1 MQEHRFEKVEKI
13 QLNPK
18 YETLIKA
25 LERKSSLFDER
36 LVRELGKEVGFI
48 SNDHKVY
55 RLLSAYHESIID
67 QMLTSINHKNGRDI
81 EMITK
86 KVKDAKKDPSG
97 DLYRLFRGFRYRI
110 NYWVLNIEYEGS

>member
-1 MQEHRFEKVEKI
+1 MQESQEHRFDKIEKI
-13 QLNPK
+13 DLNPK

-36 LVRELGKEVGFI
+36 LIRELGKDVGFVSKDYKI
-48 SNDHKVY
+48 Y

-81 EMITK
+81 EHITK
-86 KVKDAKKDPSG
+86 KVKDAKNDPSKKFQSFSTF
-97 DLYRLFRGFRYRI
+97 LFSF
-110 NYWVLNIEYEGS
+110 LK